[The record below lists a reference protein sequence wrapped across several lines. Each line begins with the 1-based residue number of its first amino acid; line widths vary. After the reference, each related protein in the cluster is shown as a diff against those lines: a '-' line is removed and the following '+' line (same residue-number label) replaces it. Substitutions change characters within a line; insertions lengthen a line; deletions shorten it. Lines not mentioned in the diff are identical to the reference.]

1 MKSVREARILDILTR
16 KDMSTSELCVLVHCT
31 QRSAQELLAKLKR
44 KGLVYRSG
52 WRKQPDGIAALFS
65 AGVGTDA
72 IKPPRATEQ
81 ERKKRQR
88 AKETQEDKEF
98 RLAREKAKKI
108 KPRRDPMT
116 AAFFG
121 EYKPP
126 NQMASSSS
134 TSSSSTSS
142 QSYQSSDSSSYQ
154 YQTSFSTSSQ

>member
-65 AGVGTDA
+65 AGIGSDA
-72 IKPPRATEQ
+72 PKPPRTTDQ
-81 ERKKRQR
+81 ERQKRKR

-134 TSSSSTSS
+134 TSSSTSS